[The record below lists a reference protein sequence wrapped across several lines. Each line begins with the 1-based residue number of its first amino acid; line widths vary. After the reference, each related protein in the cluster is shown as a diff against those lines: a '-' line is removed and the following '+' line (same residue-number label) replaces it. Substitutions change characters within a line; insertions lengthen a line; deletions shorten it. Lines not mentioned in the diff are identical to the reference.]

1 MTQPTAGITLAV
13 MLLFVLA
20 NVIASADTLT
30 ITARQA
36 VVRTGPDNKQTIL
49 TTVPQGAT
57 FALLENTLALV
68 QTVAQ

>member
-20 NVIASADTLT
+20 SVTAFADTLT

-36 VVRTGPDNKQTIL
+36 VVRAGPDNKQMIL
-49 TTVPQGAT
+49 TNVPQGTT
-57 FALLENTLALV
+57 FALLETRPR
-68 QTVAQ
+68 